1 MHLKRELKDKL
12 EKNFQTETQR
22 DKKMDNKEKNI
33 IYITYRLYNNNT

>member
-1 MHLKRELKDKL
+1 MHLKRELKDKS